1 MYQVFEN
8 VQKDSQYSATT
19 GLNLAQFDE
28 LHKVFSTYYKP
39 KNNHIFTGKQPH
51 FFHSRDALFFV
62 LYWLKTSPTFEVLG
76 VNFGISNYSAHTYVS
91 YILPFLKHTLSVEKM
106 LASRVFP
113 DEETFKKTFE
123 NVSDI
128 FIDATEIPI
137 ERSKDNETQRKG
149 FSGKKN
155 SIP

>member
-1 MYQVFEN
+1 MYPIYEN
-8 VQKDSQYSATT
+8 VQKDSQCSATT
-19 GLNLAQFDE
+19 GLNLAQFE
-28 LHKVFSTYYKP
+28 ALHNVFTQHYKP
-39 KNNHIFTGKQPH
+39 KNNHIITGKQPH
-51 FFHSRDALFFV
+51 FFYSREALFFV

-76 VNFGISNYSAHTYVS
+76 VNFGISNFSAHRYIC
-91 YILPFLKHTLSVEKM
+91 YILPFLKYTLAIEKQ

-128 FIDATEIPI
+128 FVDGTEIPI

-149 FSGKKN
+149 FSGKKK